1 MSAKIKIF
9 YIILMSI
16 TLTNCSQ
23 LVTYKAIEDEIRVI
37 KAVHTVA
44 KKHDQH
50 TDSTTDED

>member
-23 LVTYKAIEDEIRVI
+23 IVTYKAIEDEIRVI
-37 KAVHTVA
+37 KAVHLSLI
-44 KKHDQH
+44 HI
-50 TDSTTDED
+50 

>member
-1 MSAKIKIF
+1 MSAKIRIF

-44 KKHDQH
+44 KKHDEH